1 MAKHTENTVPT
12 NVRLHAPIWRWRR
25 VPSPASPVSRHS
37 RPQDVIS
44 APFPGYRG
52 MRHPLPAVI
61 EYQGGPEGYVIIHAR
76 GWRFKFPGQVPL
88 LEVVQCL
95 NGQMPPAE

>member
-1 MAKHTENTVPT
+1 
-12 NVRLHAPIWRWRR
+12 
-25 VPSPASPVSRHS
+25 
-37 RPQDVIS
+37 
-44 APFPGYRG
+44 